1 MKTKTLRDELLST
14 IALDPISQPVLDDL
28 AALERLVPTY
38 ASSDVEELLIF
49 RQHSPSL
56 LPLRSRGQSHTQQIR
71 RLIGLIAREPGQVE
85 EWIDVANALT
95 ILTNA
100 SNLALLLLPTQSED
114 DAWAKEQFGRSL
126 IRHARQNGDGEDI
139 ALARRAVG
147 ELDRQPMHLTMP
159 EGAEAIEAMIE
170 AMARRVGALQPK
182 LPAENEPGEPGVY
195 RLEDAISLKVY
206 VAAAPDLGG
215 LLDSARQALTLVDE
229 TLARGQPGIIGTE
242 IIEAGLILA
251 YARFLR
257 IALWPARSKT
267 DVAVKIAAR
276 DLVRSRD
283 DDPDRFGA
291 LWEIAFGQGETVA
304 GQSTRFINVGEDD

>member
-28 AALERLVPTY
+28 AALERLVPTH
-38 ASSDVEELLIF
+38 ASSDIDELIIF
-49 RQHSPSL
+49 RQHAPSL
-56 LPLRSRGQSHTQQIR
+56 LPVRSRGQAHTQQVR

-100 SNLALLLLPTQSED
+100 SNLTLLLLPTGSED

-126 IRHARQNGDGEDI
+126 LRHAHQNGDGEDV

-159 EGAEAIEAMIE
+159 EGAQAIEAMIKT
-170 AMARRVGALQPK
+170 MARRVGALEPK
-182 LPAENEPGEPGVY
+182 LAAENEPGEPGMY
-195 RLEDAISLKVY
+195 RLEDAISLKAY
-206 VAAAPDLGG
+206 FAAVPDLGG

-229 TLARGQPGIIGTE
+229 TLARGRPGIIGTE
-242 IIEAGLILA
+242 IIEGGLILA
-251 YARFLR
+251 YARLLR

-267 DVAVKIAAR
+267 DVGVKIAAR

-283 DDPDRFGA
+283 ADPARLGA

-304 GQSTRFINVGEDD
+304 GQSSRFINVDEHD